1 MDASLFV
8 EEKDATDAD
17 RRAWQRIVRERKSP
31 PPKLNFW
38 LVVELVALFR
48 RSGIGREENDPRDEP
63 LFDVPPTE
71 AIFCGKRKASA
82 AVMGLV
88 VKNNIVDN
96 AMIINAERTRDR
108 VAVVVVV
115 VEEEE
120 QTSLYCILS
129 PSSSNISDAF
139 CVHVVVC
146 SFMFYYCLVVMVVA
160 YGNPFGCA
168 TLHSLKIGL
177 RMRLQCD
184 KQESFTVEEN
194 N

>member
-1 MDASLFV
+1 V

-48 RSGIGREENDPRDEP
+48 RSGIDREENDPRDEP

-96 AMIINAERTRDR
+96 AMMVNAERTRDR
-108 VAVVVVV
+108 VAVAVV
-115 VEEEE
+115 VEKEE
-120 QTSLYCILS
+120 QTSLHCILS

-146 SFMFYYCLVVMVVA
+146 IFMFYYCLVVMVVA